1 MYYGN
6 DTTFHISKEVWPI
19 FFLNCGKRLDLKVM
33 VQRISILLLERGRKN
48 CQSPARRCVR
58 L

>member
-1 MYYGN
+1 MEMTLHFTYLKKFGQ
-6 DTTFHISKEVWPI
+6 F